1 MIAVFYIASIIAVFA
16 SIKVISSLRIDK
28 AILYLIIS
36 LFASA
41 LIFILLDT
49 YFSAVL
55 YVLLFIGGSVTLFL
69 LVASILKISVDN
81 VENNKKLG
89 ISPRI
94 WLGPL
99 ILAFILLVAL
109 IYGVVNTNYLELKE
123 SHELMHEMSIYAYI
137 LMVELAIFLLL
148 GAAVIAYHFMHRLIS
163 EK

>member
-28 AILYLIIS
+28 AILYLVIS

-41 LIFILLDT
+41 LIFILLDN
-49 YFSAVL
+49 YFFAVL
-55 YVLLFIGGSVTLFL
+55 YILLFIGGSVTIFL
-69 LVASILKISVDN
+69 LVASILKISVDT
-81 VENNKKLG
+81 VEHNKNG
-89 ISPRI
+89 ISPKI

-99 ILAFILLVAL
+99 ILAFILLVVL
-109 IYGVVNTNYLELKE
+109 IYGVVSVNYLELKE

-137 LMVELAIFLLL
+137 LMAELALFLLL
-148 GAAVIAYHFMHRLIS
+148 GAAVISYHFMHRLMS

>member
-1 MIAVFYIASIIAVFA
+1 MIAVFYIASIIAVVA
-16 SIKVISSLRIDK
+16 SVKAISSLRIDK

-41 LIFILLDT
+41 LIFILLNT

-55 YVLLFIGGSVTLFL
+55 YILLFVGGSITLFL
-69 LVASILKISVDN
+69 LIASILKISVDN
-81 VENNKKLG
+81 VENKTRG
-89 ISPRI
+89 ISPKI

-123 SHELMHEMSIYAYI
+123 SHELMHEMSIYAYFLI
-137 LMVELAIFLLL
+137 AELAIFLLL